1 MRRVVKEKVWQEGLK
16 FDPTQLDWRAGGR
29 QVLGLALG
37 FALAWA
43 ATNLQLALAVL
54 LGGFVAALRG
64 QSGPS
69 QMRRRLLLGEI
80 VLLGAGVGLSIRA
93 SGDDLTAALVPGTIS
108 AAFALSA
115 AANPFYQAVMTSCV
129 SYVVVYA
136 GAGVSPEQAWLYAAA
151 ILAGGLWQ
159 FVYLSRLWPLR
170 PFAPEWSLMAGLY
183 AALVEKVEKGSGEL
197 TLAQHAEFAEA
208 QNVAV
213 DRFPPRLQAAHI
225 LFCQHLHAAGL
236 LDAALSDPEALD
248 DWHEPE
254 RGALAEM
261 LRKRAEHLRTGQ
273 TEPGAEEQAEW
284 DAWRA
289 AQTGR
294 VETGRVAE
302 TVRRAFGLLKQPAT
316 YVELRPSGYKTL
328 WQELSGPLRDP
339 RQLAYAG
346 FFGLSVAGL
355 LYAVDLAD
363 WNHGHWLV
371 MTYVLIMSA
380 DYQQLLSRGLARVV
394 GTLAGV
400 LLLGLSQALLGDPL
414 GLRLLWLFAALY
426 LMLSGG
432 NAGYGLISFGF
443 TVHALAV
450 LWGAGLSAALP
461 ERLWMTA
468 LGVLA
473 ALLMYR
479 LWPNWKPYELHEH
492 LTEAAATL
500 RDLLSACAH
509 WEQDAKA
516 PAQAQRAA
524 LLLGPQRAELERQV
538 TLARLEPS
546 RGRAPLAPDNAAL
559 HLGRLDVLARRAM
572 SRYAQLSLGT
582 LSAAQAHA
590 EASQDLADLQVLT
603 RRVSE
608 FAERKAAHTADLTK
622 P

>member
-16 FDPTQLDWRAGGR
+16 FDPAQLDWRAGGR

-80 VLLGAGVGLSIRA
+80 ALLAAGVGLSIRA
-93 SGDDLTAALVPGTIS
+93 SGDDLTAALVPGAIS

-115 AANPFYQAVMTSCV
+115 AANPFYHAVMTSCV

-136 GAGVSPEQAWLYAAA
+136 GAGISPAQAGLYAAA

-183 AALVEKVEKGSGEL
+183 AALADKVEKESGEL
-197 TLAQHAEFAEA
+197 TLAQHAEFADA

-213 DRFPPRLQAAHI
+213 DRFSPRLQAAHH

-236 LDAALSDPEALD
+236 LDAALSDPEALEG
-248 DWHEPE
+248 WSETE

-261 LRKRAEHLRTGQ
+261 LRKRAEHLRAGQ
-273 TEPGAEEQAEW
+273 TEPDANERAEW

-289 AQTGR
+289 VQ
-294 VETGRVAE
+294 TGRVAE
-302 TVRRAFGLLKQPAT
+302 TVRRAFGLLEQPAT

-346 FFGLSVAGL
+346 FFGLSVAAL

-400 LLLGLSQALLGDPL
+400 LLLGLSQSLLGDPL
-414 GLRLLWLFAALY
+414 GLRLLWLFTALY
-426 LMLSGG
+426 LMLAGG
-432 NAGYGLISFGF
+432 KAGYGLISFGF

-450 LWGAGLSAALP
+450 LSGAGLSAALP

-479 LWPNWKPYELHEH
+479 LWPNWKPYELHER
-492 LTEAAATL
+492 LTEAAEHL
-500 RDLLSACAH
+500 RDLLNACAR
-509 WEQDAKA
+509 WDEAEA

-524 LLLGPQRAELERQV
+524 LLLGPQRAELQRQV

-559 HLGRLDVLARRAM
+559 HLGRFDLLARRAV

-590 EASQDLADLQVLT
+590 EAAQDLADLQVLT

-608 FAERKAAHTADLTK
+608 FAERKAAQAPKLTK
-622 P
+622 S